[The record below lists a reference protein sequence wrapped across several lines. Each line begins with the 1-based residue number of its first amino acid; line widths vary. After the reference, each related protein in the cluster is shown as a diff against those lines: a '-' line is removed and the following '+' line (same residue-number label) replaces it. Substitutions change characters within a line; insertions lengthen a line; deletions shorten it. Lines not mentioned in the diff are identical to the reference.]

1 MRMNRKGASAIALG
15 LGVAFTAAACG
26 GGAGAADVV
35 PAPAPAVEGG
45 VATPDYVAEASLIGD
60 AQRVG
65 AMADFSFGDTFRATE
80 PITLD
85 LLYRVHPGYP
95 VENDWL
101 IWSAFAENQNV
112 TFNRTDVLM
121 SDWDDRRNI
130 LVGAGDF
137 PMLVPVVWPG
147 QQNPWATGGAL
158 LPVSDF
164 FAYMP
169 HFMHYVN
176 EWGVASELENQRSA
190 DGNIYILPGFRQAPN
205 IEHSFAINQDLF
217 SAAGFGEDWQP
228 ATFDELAEAL
238 VAVQNATD
246 VQFAFS
252 DRWTDSAPLGA
263 AQNFVGPNFDTQGG
277 WGLSTT
283 RFNFEQDQFI
293 ANPLSDGFRDMIG
306 WFAGL
311 MQAGAMDPDIT
322 QDDDLAVEKF
332 INGRSAMITSNF
344 QQLNATLRGGA
355 AEAGIALN
363 ARMIVVPAGTQ
374 NSIAG
379 SLIGPG
385 FVLNAN
391 IANDPNFLATL
402 QFLDWILYSEEGREF
417 AQWGVEGV
425 TFGRDAEGNRIYLD
439 DINGNGGAFLNPNFA
454 SIEDEALRAEAVAAG
469 RPLNAT
475 FGFQDGVW
483 MNTWGGSNDLVQS
496 VMPAEQRAWVA
507 AMADAKD
514 IIPAS
519 PAAPLD
525 ELTAE
530 TVNMINTNI
539 NDIVHARVAEFI
551 LGTRSMDQW
560 DAFRAEIEGMGIM
573 TSVDALNAS
582 LAARRG

>member
-65 AMADFSFGDTFRATE
+65 AMPEFNFGDTFRATE

-101 IWSAFAENQNV
+101 IWSAFADNQNV
-112 TFNRTDVLM
+112 TFNRIDVLM

-147 QQNPWATGGAL
+147 QQNAWATGGAL
-158 LPVSDF
+158 LPVSDY

-169 HFMHYVN
+169 HFMHFVE
-176 EWGVASELENQRSA
+176 EWGVAGELENQRSA

-205 IEHSFAINQDLF
+205 IEHSFMINEDIF
-217 SAAGFGEDWQP
+217 AAAGFGADWAP

-238 VAVQNATD
+238 VTVQNTTGVD
-246 VQFAFS
+246 FAFS

-263 AQNFVGPNFDTQGG
+263 AQNFVGPNFDAQGG
-277 WGLSTT
+277 WGLSET

-293 ANPLSDGFRDMIG
+293 ANPLTDGFRDMIG

-311 MQAGAMDPDIT
+311 MQNGAMDPDIT
-322 QDDDLAVEKF
+322 QDDDTAIEKF
-332 INGRSAMITSNF
+332 INGRSAMMTTNF
-344 QQLNATLRGGA
+344 QQMDVIRSSA
-355 AEAGIALN
+355 AEAGIDLN
-363 ARMIVVPAGTQ
+363 TRMLVVPAGTH
-374 NSIAG
+374 NHIAG

-385 FVLNAN
+385 FVLNAQ

-417 AQWGVEGV
+417 AQWGVYGE
-425 TFGRDAEGNRIYLD
+425 TWGRDEL
-439 DINGNGGAFLNPNFA
+439 
-454 SIEDEALRAEAVAAG
+454 SI
-469 RPLNAT
+469 
-475 FGFQDGVW
+475 F
-483 MNTWGGSNDLVQS
+483 
-496 VMPAEQRAWVA
+496 
-507 AMADAKD
+507 
-514 IIPAS
+514 
-519 PAAPLD
+519 
-525 ELTAE
+525 
-530 TVNMINTNI
+530 TNI
-539 NDIVHARVAEFI
+539 GD
-551 LGTRSMDQW
+551 T
-560 DAFRAEIEGMGIM
+560 
-573 TSVDALNAS
+573 
-582 LAARRG
+582 